1 MATIGKKKNILVWV
15 LVAAGLG
22 TAAFILIKRLK
33 DAREAEGKLGMDGS
47 GNQSQSNC
55 NDNFPL
61 KKGSCGK
68 RVENVQKILNIAPTG
83 NFDQFTQD
91 SLEAA
96 LNVKQVSKTLY
107 KQYEDWMI
115 SLGMQTYL

>member
-1 MATIGKKKNILVWV
+1 MATGKKKNIFVWV
-15 LVAAGLG
+15 LLAAGLG
-22 TAAFILIKRLK
+22 TAAFILIKRFK
-33 DAREAEGKLGMDGS
+33 DAREAEGKLGMDGTGS
-47 GNQSQSNC
+47 QSESNC

-91 SLEAA
+91 ALEAA

-107 KQYEDWMI
+107 KTYEDWMI